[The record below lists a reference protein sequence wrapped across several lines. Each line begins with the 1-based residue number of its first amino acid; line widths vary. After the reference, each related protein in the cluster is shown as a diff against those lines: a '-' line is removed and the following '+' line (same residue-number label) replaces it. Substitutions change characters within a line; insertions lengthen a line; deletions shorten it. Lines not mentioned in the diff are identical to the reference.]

1 MNATRYNAIKR
12 YLKDNIHIDDP
23 YSTLP
28 NWKAETK
35 KYKINKKGL
44 LMRDGK
50 PVLKKSDLKQ
60 IWNQFHILGHS
71 GRDATW
77 KKINAR
83 FYFWGGERW
92 VRKKVSE
99 CVGCS
104 HKKSLIWKAATTPL
118 QPIKVYPKAFW
129 RVNIDM
135 LGAIH
140 PTSETGNKYIILI
153 VDPLT
158 KFVEA
163 GGNLKQVFYRRIS
176 TIYFYRRV

>member
-1 MNATRYNAIKR
+1 
-12 YLKDNIHIDDP
+12 
-23 YSTLP
+23 
-28 NWKAETK
+28 
-35 KYKINKKGL
+35 
-44 LMRDGK
+44 MR
-50 PVLKKSDLKQ
+50 
-60 IWNQFHILGHS
+60 
-71 GRDATW
+71 
-77 KKINAR
+77 KKIRN
-83 FYFWGGERW
+83 
-92 VRKKVSE
+92 
-99 CVGCS
+99 CVACS
-104 HKKSLIWKAATTPL
+104 HKKSLIWKANKTPL

-176 TIYFYRRV
+176 TIYFYLRV